1 MLTPGQIMGR
11 MGGDVSSRPEYDG
24 LMRMKSSD
32 IVEDDWNQMLV
43 GGNALDAPKLA
54 AGPSIDDAG
63 LRPLQ
68 QQDSMLGNYQS
79 LMSMFE
85 PRAGNTGT
93 TPSNDFGS
101 LLMNRN
107 ANPSFDLRG
116 PSGGNQTNTTN
127 ISHNAGFSP
136 YL

>member
-1 MLTPGQIMGR
+1 MGR

-24 LMRMKSSD
+24 LMRMNTGKSGD
-32 IVEDDWNQMLV
+32 LLEDDFNQMLV

-54 AGPSIDDAG
+54 VGPSIDDTG

-79 LMSMFE
+79 LMSIFE
-85 PRAGNTGT
+85 PRAGNTGA

-116 PSGGNQTNTTN
+116 PSGGGNQTN